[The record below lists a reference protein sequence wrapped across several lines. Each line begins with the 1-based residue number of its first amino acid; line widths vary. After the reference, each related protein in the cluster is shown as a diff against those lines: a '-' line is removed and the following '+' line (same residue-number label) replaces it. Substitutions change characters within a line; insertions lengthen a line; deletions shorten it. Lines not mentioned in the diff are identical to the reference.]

1 MRRAAL
7 LPLLLPLAL
16 AACGSR
22 SVQPPESYDLGGTLS
37 GAWGVGPRLRF
48 ALVGTGLPGVVT
60 NDSNQGQNLVPAG
73 TNRWTFGF
81 DLPNIPAVAGV
92 YQVLVFDDAN
102 NDATFNLGERFARNR
117 QWLIYSA
124 ASGTFPAVKVPEFL
138 PGGGEELLPEMHVEA
153 GWNLYNR
160 ALPLGGSNPG
170 PAGKVTGYDL
180 SR

>member
-1 MRRAAL
+1 MRSL
-7 LPLLLPLAL
+7 VLLLPLAL

-22 SVQPPESYDLGGTLS
+22 GVQPPESYDLSGTVS
-37 GAWGVGPRLRF
+37 GDWGSSPRLRL

-60 NDSNQGQNLVPAG
+60 NDSNQGQNLVSAG
-73 TNRWTFGF
+73 TNAWTFGF
-81 DLPNIPAVAGV
+81 DLPNVPAVAGV
-92 YQVLVFDDAN
+92 YQVVVFDDAN
-102 NDATFNLGERFARNR
+102 NDATFNVGECFARNR

-138 PGGGEELLPEMHVEA
+138 PSAGEELLPEMHVEA

-160 ALPLGGSNPG
+160 ALPLSGSNPG

>member
-7 LPLLLPLAL
+7 LLPLTLIL

-22 SVQPPESYDLGGTLS
+22 GVQAPDTYDLSGTIGGD
-37 GAWGVGPRLRF
+37 WGQNPRLRL

-60 NDSNQGQNLVPAG
+60 NDSARGQNIVSTG
-73 TNRWTFGF
+73 VNTWQFGF
-81 DLPNIPAVAGV
+81 DLPGIPAVAGV
-92 YQVLVFDDAN
+92 YQVVVFDDAN
-102 NDATFNLGERFARNR
+102 NDATFNVGERFARNK

-124 ASGTFPAVKVPEFL
+124 LGGNIGPVNVPAFL
-138 PGGGEELLPEMHVEA
+138 PGGGEELLPAMHVEQ

-160 ALPLGGSNPG
+160 NFPLSDTNPS